1 MGDGEDR
8 RTHVNSSEEKA
19 LAPNQTEGI
28 EEEEELSNTESEAKV
43 EAEAE
48 AEAEPTEEEVKEAP
62 AEGVETEEEAESET
76 EEAETPEAPAAAAEE
91 APEGEEEIEVVEEKI
106 YTIPLRHVWVVT
118 PRGRRA
124 PRAVRDVRN
133 FVARHMK
140 SDEVAVSNEINS
152 EIWSRSI
159 NKPPRKI
166 TVRAVKD
173 KEGKVI
179 IYPSKGT

>member
-1 MGDGEDR
+1 
-8 RTHVNSSEEKA
+8 
-19 LAPNQTEGI
+19 
-28 EEEEELSNTESEAKV
+28 LSNPESEAKE

-48 AEAEPTEEEVKEAP
+48 AGPAEEEVKEAP
-62 AEGVETEEEAESET
+62 TEEVEAEEEVASET
-76 EEAETPEAPAAAAEE
+76 EEPEAPEAPAAAAEE

-124 PRAVRDVRN
+124 PRAVRDVRD

-179 IYPSKGT
+179 VYPSKGT

>member
-1 MGDGEDR
+1 MGNGEDGR
-8 RTHVNSSEEKA
+8 PHANASEEKA
-19 LAPNQTEGI
+19 LAQNKAEGI
-28 EEEEELSNTESEAKV
+28 EEEEALSNPESEAK
-43 EAEAE
+43 EDTEP
-48 AEAEPTEEEVKEAP
+48 EAEPIEEEVKEAP
-62 AEGVETEEEAESET
+62 AEEVEAEKETESET
-76 EEAETPEAPAAAAEE
+76 EEPETAETPAAAAEE
-91 APEGEEEIEVVEEKI
+91 GPEGEEEIEVVEEKV

-124 PRAVRDVRN
+124 PRAVRDVRDY
-133 FVARHMK
+133 VARHMK

-152 EIWSRSI
+152 QIWSRSI

-179 IYPSKGT
+179 VYPSKGA

>member
-1 MGDGEDR
+1 MS
-8 RTHVNSSEEKA
+8 SSETKEESV
-19 LAPNQTEGI
+19 TEP
-28 EEEEELSNTESEAKV
+28 A
-43 EAEAE
+43 AE
-48 AEAEPTEEEVKEAP
+48 
-62 AEGVETEEEAESET
+62 EGVEVSPAEETETEQVAPSEAEET
-76 EEAETPEAPAAAAEE
+76 ETVEPTPAAAAEE
-91 APEGEEEIEVVEEKI
+91 TPEGEEEIEVVEEKV

-124 PRAVRDVRN
+124 PRAVRDVRDY
-133 FVARHMK
+133 VARHMK

-152 EIWSRSI
+152 EIWGRSI

-179 IYPSKGT
+179 IYPAKGA

>member
-1 MGDGEDR
+1 
-8 RTHVNSSEEKA
+8 
-19 LAPNQTEGI
+19 
-28 EEEEELSNTESEAKV
+28 LSNPEPKEET
-43 EAEAE
+43 EAEA
-48 AEAEPTEEEVKEAP
+48 AEEEVKEAP
-62 AEGVETEEEAESET
+62 APADAAETVEAEEVEPEAEESEESEEPEEAEET
-76 EEAETPEAPAAAAEE
+76 ETTEAPSAAAEE
-91 APEGEEEIEVVEEKI
+91 AAEGEEEIEVVEEKV

-124 PRAVRDVRN
+124 PRAVRDVRDY
-133 FVARHMK
+133 VARHMK

-152 EIWSRSI
+152 AIWSRSI

-179 IYPSKGT
+179 IYPAKGA